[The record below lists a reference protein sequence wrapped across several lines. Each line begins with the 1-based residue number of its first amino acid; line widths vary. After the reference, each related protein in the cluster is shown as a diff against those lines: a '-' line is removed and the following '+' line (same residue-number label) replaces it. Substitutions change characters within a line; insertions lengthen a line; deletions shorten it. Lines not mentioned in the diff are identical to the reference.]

1 MAENNPF
8 PTHNVRLL
16 SICRA
21 GKMNQIINVKL
32 DDLKL
37 AENNVRLH
45 PKRQIEEYKRSLAK
59 FGQTKNAVIDEDNN
73 VLIGNGLVIAVREL
87 GWEEIY
93 AIQRNDLSDNDKLK
107 IMVSD
112 NKIYGLGVDNLDVL
126 DEIFDKLAG
135 DLDIPGYDEETLKSM
150 VAEAEAVTST
160 IREYGVLDDEQI
172 ESIKNRA
179 EPKAY
184 TLPETDDAITHP
196 IAATTGASEDSIA
209 EKGDEEKIKLNCPE
223 CGVDIWLS
231 REQLQALM

>member
-1 MAENNPF
+1 
-8 PTHNVRLL
+8 
-16 SICRA
+16 
-21 GKMNQIINVKL
+21 MNQIINVKL
-32 DDLKL
+32 EHLKL

-45 PKRQIEEYKRSLAK
+45 PKRQIEEYKRSLIK

-73 VLIGNGLVIAVREL
+73 VLIGNGLVIAAREL

-126 DEIFDKLAG
+126 DDIFHKLIG

-160 IREYGVLDDEQI
+160 IGGYGVLDDEQI

-184 TLPETDDAITHP
+184 TPPETDATVAHP
-196 IAATTGASEDSIA
+196 ATPTEYSETEDDN
-209 EKGDEEKIKLNCPE
+209 EGRIKVNCPE
-223 CGVDIWLS
+223 CEASIWLS
-231 REQLQALM
+231 KELLQALM